1 MREYAKLLGQALPP
15 AAKRAGRALQP
26 LGFATI
32 LAVSVAAGVNMLVL
46 APKQERLTTAKARY
60 EAARQTQIRQKAAKK
75 TLEELAEVWKTLPP
89 RKEFA
94 TLAAAISELARADR
108 VSIQGMTY
116 SLQKA
121 EEGMPIKASLTFR
134 PQGEYAAIRRF
145 IHRLETTSSY
155 LYIESL
161 DASRATG
168 SVETRSP
175 LVVFNLRLV
184 TFLKPDPPARQGAT

>member
-1 MREYAKLLGQALPP
+1 MKLIRQALPP
-15 AAKRAGRALQP
+15 LAVRTGRALQP
-26 LGFATI
+26 LGLATVAA
-32 LAVSVAAGVNMLVL
+32 LSVAVGVNMLLL
-46 APKQERLTTAKARY
+46 APEQERLTMAKERY
-60 EAARQTQIRQKAAKK
+60 ETARQAQIRQKAAKK
-75 TLEELAEVWKTLPP
+75 TLVELAEIWDTLPP

-134 PQGEYAAIRRF
+134 PLGEYAAIRRF
-145 IHRLETTSSY
+145 IHRLETTGSY

-161 DASRATG
+161 DASRAAG
-168 SVETRSP
+168 SRQASSP
-175 LVVFNLRLV
+175 LVVFNVRLV
-184 TFLKPDPPARQGAT
+184 TFLRPDPPPAQGAT

>member
-1 MREYAKLLGQALPP
+1 MKLLRQALPP
-15 AAKRAGRALQP
+15 LAMRTGRALQP
-26 LGFATI
+26 LGLATVVA
-32 LAVSVAAGVNMLVL
+32 LSVAVGVNMLLL
-46 APKQERLTTAKARY
+46 APERERLTTATERY

-75 TLEELAEVWKTLPP
+75 TLMELAEVWETLPP

-121 EEGMPIKASLTFR
+121 EEGIPIKASLTFR
-134 PQGEYAAIRRF
+134 PLGEYAAIRRF
-145 IHRLETTSSY
+145 IHRLETTGSY

-168 SVETRSP
+168 SRQTSGP
-175 LVVFNLRLV
+175 LVVFNVRLV
-184 TFLKPDPPARQGAT
+184 TFLRPDPPPAQGAT

>member
-1 MREYAKLLGQALPP
+1 MKLLRQPLPP
-15 AAKRAGRALQP
+15 LAMRTGRALQP
-26 LGFATI
+26 LGLVTVVALSVAVGVNVLI
-32 LAVSVAAGVNMLVL
+32 LA
-46 APKQERLTTAKARY
+46 PEQERLTMAMDRY
-60 EAARQTQIRQKAAKK
+60 EAVRQTQVRQKAAKK
-75 TLEELAEVWKTLPP
+75 TLMELAEVWETLPP

-108 VSIQGMTY
+108 VAIQGMTY

-134 PQGEYAAIRRF
+134 PLGEYAAIRRF
-145 IHRLETTSSY
+145 IHRLETTGSY

-168 SVETRSP
+168 SRQASAP
-175 LVVFNLRLV
+175 LVVFNVRLV
-184 TFLKPDPPARQGAT
+184 TFLRPDPPPAQGAT

>member
-1 MREYAKLLGQALPP
+1 MKLLREALPP
-15 AAKRAGRALQP
+15 FAKRAGRALQP
-26 LGFATI
+26 LGLATV
-32 LAVSVAAGVNMLVL
+32 LALSVAGGVNLLLL
-46 APKQERLTTAKARY
+46 APAQDRLTTAKERY
-60 EAARQTQIRQKAAKK
+60 EAARQAQGRQKAAKQ
-75 TLEELAEVWKTLPP
+75 TLLELAQVWETLPP

-121 EEGMPIKASLTFR
+121 EEGMPIKASLSFR
-134 PQGEYAAIRRF
+134 PQGEYASIRRF

-161 DASRATG
+161 DASRVT
-168 SVETRSP
+168 SSHQTRVP
-175 LVVFNLRLV
+175 LVVFNVRVV
-184 TFLKPDPPARQGAT
+184 TFLKPDPPAAQGAT

>member
-1 MREYAKLLGQALPP
+1 MKLLRQPIPP
-15 AAKRAGRALQP
+15 LAMRTGRALQP
-26 LGFATI
+26 LGLATVVA
-32 LAVSVAAGVNMLVL
+32 LFVAVGVNMLVL
-46 APKQERLTTAKARY
+46 APEQERLATAKERY
-60 EAARQTQIRQKAAKK
+60 EAARQAQIRQRAAKK
-75 TLEELAEVWKTLPP
+75 TLVELAEVWQTLPP

-108 VSIQGMTY
+108 VAIQGMTY

-134 PQGEYAAIRRF
+134 PLGEYAAIRRF
-145 IHRLETTSSY
+145 IHRLETTGSY

-168 SVETRSP
+168 SRQGSAP
-175 LVVFNLRLV
+175 LVVFNVRLV
-184 TFLKPDPPARQGAT
+184 TFLRPDPPPAQGAT

>member
-1 MREYAKLLGQALPP
+1 MAWRPWRPCLSPW
-15 AAKRAGRALQP
+15 
-26 LGFATI
+26 
-32 LAVSVAAGVNMLVL
+32 GVTMLVL
-46 APKQERLTTAKARY
+46 APEQEQLATAKERY
-60 EAARQTQIRQKAAKK
+60 EAARQAQIRQKAAKK
-75 TLEELAEVWKTLPP
+75 TLVELAEVWATLPP

-145 IHRLETTSSY
+145 IHRLETTGSY

-168 SVETRSP
+168 SRQAAAP
-175 LVVFNLRLV
+175 LVVFNVRLV
-184 TFLKPDPPARQGAT
+184 TFLRPDPPPAQGAT

>member
-1 MREYAKLLGQALPP
+1 MKFLRQPLPP
-15 AAKRAGRALQP
+15 LAMRTGRALQP
-26 LGFATI
+26 LALATVVA
-32 LAVSVAAGVNMLVL
+32 LSVAVGVNMLVL
-46 APKQERLTTAKARY
+46 APEQERLATAKERY
-60 EAARQTQIRQKAAKK
+60 EAARQAQIRQRAAKK
-75 TLEELAEVWKTLPP
+75 TLVELAEVWQTFPP

-134 PQGEYAAIRRF
+134 PLGEYAAIRRF
-145 IHRLETTSSY
+145 IHRLETTGSY

-161 DASRATG
+161 DASRASG
-168 SVETRSP
+168 SRQGSAP
-175 LVVFNLRLV
+175 LVVFNVRLV
-184 TFLKPDPPARQGAT
+184 TFLRPDPPPAQGAT

>member
-1 MREYAKLLGQALPP
+1 MKWLRQPLPP
-15 AAKRAGRALQP
+15 LAMRTGRALQP
-26 LGFATI
+26 LGLATVVA
-32 LAVSVAAGVNMLVL
+32 LSVAVGVNMLVL
-46 APKQERLTTAKARY
+46 APEQEQLATAKERY
-60 EAARQTQIRQKAAKK
+60 EAARQTQVRQKAAKK
-75 TLEELAEVWKTLPP
+75 TLVELAEVWETLPP

-145 IHRLETTSSY
+145 IHRLETTGSY

-168 SVETRSP
+168 SRQAAAP
-175 LVVFNLRLV
+175 LVVFNVRLV
-184 TFLKPDPPARQGAT
+184 TFLRPDPLPAQGAT

>member
-1 MREYAKLLGQALPP
+1 MKLLRQPIPP
-15 AAKRAGRALQP
+15 LAMRTGRALQP
-26 LGFATI
+26 LGLATVVA
-32 LAVSVAAGVNMLVL
+32 LSVAMGVNMLLL
-46 APKQERLTTAKARY
+46 APEQERLTTVKERY

-75 TLEELAEVWKTLPP
+75 TLVELAEVWQTLPP

-134 PQGEYAAIRRF
+134 PLGEYAAIRRF
-145 IHRLETTSSY
+145 IHRLETTGSY

-168 SVETRSP
+168 SRQASAP
-175 LVVFNLRLV
+175 LVVFNVRLV
-184 TFLKPDPPARQGAT
+184 TFLRPDPPPAQDAT

>member
-1 MREYAKLLGQALPP
+1 MKFLRQPLPP
-15 AAKRAGRALQP
+15 LAMRTGRALQP
-26 LGFATI
+26 LALATVVA
-32 LAVSVAAGVNMLVL
+32 LFVAVGVNMLVL
-46 APKQERLTTAKARY
+46 APEQERLATAKERY
-60 EAARQTQIRQKAAKK
+60 EAARQAQIRQRAAKK
-75 TLEELAEVWKTLPP
+75 TLVELAEVWQTLPP

-134 PQGEYAAIRRF
+134 PLGEYAAIRRF
-145 IHRLETTSSY
+145 IHRLETTGSY

-168 SVETRSP
+168 SRQGSAP
-175 LVVFNLRLV
+175 LVVFNVRLV
-184 TFLKPDPPARQGAT
+184 TFLRPDPPPAQGAT

>member
-1 MREYAKLLGQALPP
+1 MKLFHQALPP
-15 AAKRAGRALQP
+15 LAMRTGHALQP
-26 LGFATI
+26 LGLATVLALS
-32 LAVSVAAGVNMLVL
+32 LAVGVNMLIL
-46 APKQERLTTAKARY
+46 APEQERLTTAKERY
-60 EAARQTQIRQKAAKK
+60 EAARQAQIRQKAAKK
-75 TLEELAEVWKTLPP
+75 TLVELAAVWETLPP

-134 PQGEYAAIRRF
+134 PLGEYAAIRRF
-145 IHRLETTSSY
+145 IHRLETTGPY

-168 SVETRSP
+168 SRQASAP
-175 LVVFNLRLV
+175 LVVFNVRLV
-184 TFLKPDPPARQGAT
+184 TFLRPDPPPAQGAT

>member
-1 MREYAKLLGQALPP
+1 MRT
-15 AAKRAGRALQP
+15 GRALQP
-26 LGFATI
+26 LGLATVVA
-32 LAVSVAAGVNMLVL
+32 LCVAVGVNMLVL
-46 APKQERLTTAKARY
+46 APEQERLTTAKDRY

-75 TLEELAEVWKTLPP
+75 TLVELAEVWQTLPP

-134 PQGEYAAIRRF
+134 PLGEYAAIRRF
-145 IHRLETTSSY
+145 IHRLETTGSY

-168 SVETRSP
+168 SRQASAP
-175 LVVFNLRLV
+175 LVVFNVRLV
-184 TFLKPDPPARQGAT
+184 TFLRPDPPPAQDAT

>member
-1 MREYAKLLGQALPP
+1 MKFLRQPLPP
-15 AAKRAGRALQP
+15 LAMRTGRALQP
-26 LGFATI
+26 LALATVVA
-32 LAVSVAAGVNMLVL
+32 LFVAAGVNMLVL
-46 APKQERLTTAKARY
+46 APEQERLATAKERY
-60 EAARQTQIRQKAAKK
+60 EAARQAQIRQRAAKK
-75 TLEELAEVWKTLPP
+75 TLVELAEVWQTLPP

-134 PQGEYAAIRRF
+134 PLGEYAAIRRF
-145 IHRLETTSSY
+145 IHRLETTGSY

-168 SVETRSP
+168 SRQGSAP
-175 LVVFNLRLV
+175 LVVFNVRLV
-184 TFLKPDPPARQGAT
+184 TFLRPDPPPAQGAT

>member
-1 MREYAKLLGQALPP
+1 MKLLRQPIPP
-15 AAKRAGRALQP
+15 LAMRTGRALQP
-26 LGFATI
+26 LALATVVA
-32 LAVSVAAGVNMLVL
+32 LCVAVGVNMLVL
-46 APKQERLTTAKARY
+46 APEQERLATAKERY
-60 EAARQTQIRQKAAKK
+60 EAARQAQIRQRAAKK
-75 TLEELAEVWKTLPP
+75 TLVELAEVWQTLPP

-108 VSIQGMTY
+108 VAIQGMTY

-134 PQGEYAAIRRF
+134 PLGEYAAIRRF
-145 IHRLETTSSY
+145 IHRLETTGSY

-168 SVETRSP
+168 SRQGSAP
-175 LVVFNLRLV
+175 LVVFNVRLV
-184 TFLKPDPPARQGAT
+184 TFLRPDPPPAQGAT

>member
-1 MREYAKLLGQALPP
+1 MKLLRQPLPP
-15 AAKRAGRALQP
+15 LAMRTGRALQP
-26 LGFATI
+26 LALATVVA
-32 LAVSVAAGVNMLVL
+32 LCVAVGVNMLVL
-46 APKQERLTTAKARY
+46 APEQERLTTAKERY
-60 EAARQTQIRQKAAKK
+60 EAARQAQIRQRAAKK
-75 TLEELAEVWKTLPP
+75 TLVELAEVWQTLPP

-134 PQGEYAAIRRF
+134 PLGEYAAIRRF
-145 IHRLETTSSY
+145 IHRLETTGSY

-168 SVETRSP
+168 SRQASAP
-175 LVVFNLRLV
+175 LVVFNVRLV
-184 TFLKPDPPARQGAT
+184 TFLRPDPPPAQGAT